1 MQVRLLTL
9 EVEGEGSSLA
19 PGSVTYA
26 EELTVAST
34 LVLEN
39 LDPTLCQF
47 INHEREICHFNF
59 NFGAIF
65 FAFSGSDTVLILHIE
80 NQNSNYLQLTE
91 WQVDTLPGLQDAIDI
106 SSSVEDDGTLKIYLL
121 CDVLSKEEDYYER
134 DVKHNDIKAYEKKK
148 QQEAERKKRVD
159 TPIDEEDEEEKM
171 REDERQQEPADAEMK
186 NEDEEGENDLEP
198 SSNQVFRIYRL
209 NNQGVQ
215 SVDMSDP
222 F

>member
-1 MQVRLLTL
+1 MRLLTL
-9 EVEGEGSSLA
+9 EVEGEGSSIA
-19 PGSVTYA
+19 PESVTYA

-65 FAFSGSDTVLILHIE
+65 FAFSGSDTVLILHVE
-80 NQNSNYLQLTE
+80 NQNSNHLQLTE

-134 DVKHNDIKAYEKKK
+134 DVKQNDIKAFEKKK
-148 QQEAERKKRVD
+148 EQETERKKKEAEA
-159 TPIDEEDEEEKM
+159 PIDEEDEEEKK
-171 REDERQQEPADAEMK
+171 REDDRQQEPADADMK
-186 NEDEEGENDLEP
+186 NEEEERGNDLEP
-198 SSNQVFRIYRL
+198 SSN
-209 NNQGVQ
+209 
-215 SVDMSDP
+215 
-222 F
+222 